1 MIVLAEIKKDKPS
14 SVRASQKA
22 PSSAAQKRS
31 NISKISGESLTCV
44 MHGKEMAISNFYKS
58 SQSSVFSGVKY
69 IAICSSCLK
78 KMYLNYYI
86 NNGKD
91 YLKALYFTCRRADII
106 FSMSAAEAA
115 LKKAGGDAENL
126 FGWYVGTVNSLPQ
139 YTGDVNFDSSDTVEQ
154 QGTLEYLAEKRKS
167 SIKLD
172 ADDKRNIKDV
182 KKKLGGMNPFEGY
195 EYSDYD
201 LKMMYQDLVGFLEDD
216 DIATDAIKLSI
227 VIQIVNNLH
236 QIRNFDL
243 YISIL
248 NNNIKNFSDNLA
260 LLTSIQSQKKTVVEN
275 NKKLFDSNKW
285 LISDGGSIKSK
296 LAGMMKIYRELDFE
310 PAKVNYFSMLTAEA
324 CKSVQDISNQSILE
338 QVRFSETDEQEIFRI
353 QRELIEQR
361 DNEIM
366 QFKEEI
372 KHTAIE
378 LVELKKSLKE
388 GV

>member
-1 MIVLAEIKKDKPS
+1 MQEAKKEKVS
-14 SVRASQKA
+14 SVKASQKK

-31 NISKISGESLTCV
+31 NVSKISGESLTCV
-44 MHGKEMAISNFYKS
+44 MHGKEMAITNFYKS
-58 SQSSVFSGVKY
+58 SKSSIFNGVGN

-78 KMYLNYYI
+78 KMYLGYYI

-106 FSMSAAEAA
+106 FSMTAAEAS

-126 FGWYVGTVNSLPQ
+126 FGYYMGTVNSLPQ

-154 QGTLEYLAEKRKS
+154 QGSLEYLAEKRKS
-167 SIKLD
+167 SVKLD

-216 DIATDAIKLSI
+216 EIATDAIKLSI

-260 LLTSIQSQKKTVVEN
+260 LLTSIQAQKKTVVEN

-296 LAGMMKIYRELDFE
+296 LSGMMKIYRELDFE
-310 PAKVNYFSMLTAEA
+310 PAKVNYFSMLTAES
-324 CKSVQDISNQSILE
+324 CKAVQDISNRSILE
-338 QVRFSETDEQEIFRI
+338 QIRFSETDEQEIFRI
-353 QRELIEQR
+353 QRELIEQK
-361 DNEIM
+361 DQEIIRL
-366 QFKEEI
+366 KDEVKTTATELIEI
-372 KHTAIE
+372 
-378 LVELKKSLKE
+378 KKSLKE
-388 GV
+388 GD